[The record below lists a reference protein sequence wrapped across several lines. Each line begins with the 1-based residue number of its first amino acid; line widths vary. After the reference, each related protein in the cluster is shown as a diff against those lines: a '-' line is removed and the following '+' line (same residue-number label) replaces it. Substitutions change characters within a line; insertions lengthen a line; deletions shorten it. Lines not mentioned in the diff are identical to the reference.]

1 MDRAARLIEE
11 YDSYLEEGAQ
21 VVIVGQGEPERAA
34 AYAEKYK
41 LPPVPLLSD
50 PDFTMYKAYG
60 LLEGK
65 PSQIVFNSS
74 EALQRRDYATFEKL
88 VKERREA
95 DRPLV
100 DNPWQLPGEFVVDKT
115 GVLRLTYRY
124 NYCED
129 FPNPKVLTAALREVR
144 WETEKE
150 PAP

>member
-11 YDSYLEEGAQ
+11 YDSYLAEGAQ
-21 VVIVGQGEPERAA
+21 IVIVGQGEPERAA
-34 AYAEKYK
+34 VYAKKYK
-41 LPPVPLLSD
+41 LPPVPVLSD
-50 PDFTMYKAYG
+50 PTFMMYQTYG

-74 EALQRRDYATFEKL
+74 EAFQRRDYAVFEQL

-100 DNPWQLPGEFVVDKT
+100 DNPWQLPGEFVIDKK
-115 GVLRLTYRY
+115 GVLRLTHRY

-129 FPNPKVLTAALREVR
+129 FPNPKVLTAAIREAR
-144 WETEKE
+144 WETE
-150 PAP
+150 